1 MLAERP
7 PSGRLD
13 RQDPSLLARGG
24 AASPE
29 AEWLVF
35 IDADMRAEPTLIAS
49 AVAEAEAGS
58 TFFPSLR
65 GTVS

>member
-1 MLAERP
+1 LQ
-7 PSGRLD
+7 SGPL
-13 RQDPSLLARGG
+13 QAGWTGKTQACWRGA

>member
-7 PSGRLD
+7 LQAGWTGKT
-13 RQDPSLLARGG
+13 QACWRGAA